1 MPLPFAF
8 AGLRSVRCRQTRFFV
23 RLRDGLRRVRS
34 WFADRL
40 FGLRGNG
47 DPPATETRAWHLEV
61 GRRGEIAAADH
72 LASLGYRVLFRNVR
86 IAGGELDIVALHD
99 RTVVFVEVKSRLG
112 GPVAAWERVDGK
124 KRRLLLHA
132 AEAFMRRKRLR
143 NLSHRFDVVT
153 VCWPTHD
160 SAGKPIV
167 RVYRNAFTSARGN
180 NASPRREGD

>member
-23 RLRDGLRRVRS
+23 QMWDGLRRVRS
-34 WFADRL
+34 WLADR
-40 FGLRGNG
+40 FSGLREDR
-47 DPPATETRAWHLEV
+47 DPSATEPLAAHVEV

-86 IAGGELDIVALHD
+86 IAGGELDLVAVHG

-112 GPVAAWERVDGK
+112 EPAAAWERVDGK

-167 RVYRNAFTSARGN
+167 RVYRNAFTSARG
-180 NASPRREGD
+180 E